1 MSGSKKARAA
11 APAAQIAQPVGLQA
25 STGYLLAWVGAESRR
40 RWARM
45 LLERDLT
52 PHHFGVLMSLE
63 QLAGASQQQLSRLV
77 GVDPRNAVPLIDL
90 LEDRGL
96 IARAPDPGDRR
107 RYAVSLT
114 AAGRSALTALR
125 HAADEVEDEM
135 LKHLDAAE
143 QHSLHH
149 ALTKL
154 FTELIRAD

>member
-1 MSGSKKARAA
+1 MKLHVGV
-11 APAAQIAQPVGLQA
+11 PAGDATHTIGLQA

-45 LLERDLT
+45 LLDRDLT

-63 QLAGASQQQLSRLV
+63 QLGAASQQQLSRLV

-90 LEDRGL
+90 LEERGL
-96 IARAPDPGDRR
+96 IARAADPEDRR

-114 AAGRSALTALR
+114 TTGRSTLTELR

-135 LKHLDAAE
+135 LKHLDVAE
-143 QHSLHH
+143 RCCLHD

-154 FTELIRAD
+154 FAELIRAD

>member
-1 MSGSKKARAA
+1 MAGSKKVHPA
-11 APAAQIAQPVGLQA
+11 APTGEAAHPVGLQA

-63 QLAGASQQQLSRLV
+63 QLGAASQQHLSRLV
-77 GVDPRNAVPLIDL
+77 GIDPRNAVPLIDL

-96 IARAPDPGDRR
+96 IARAPDPEDRR
-107 RYAVSLT
+107 RHAVSLT
-114 AAGRSALTALR
+114 TTGRSILTELR
-125 HAADEVEDEM
+125 HAADEVEDQM

-143 QHSLHH
+143 RRSLHD

-154 FTELIRAD
+154 FTELTRDD